1 MTKTIKLDGNV
12 FFEGSPK
19 IVCVGRNYADHAKEM
34 NSPVPKE
41 PILFIKPAST
51 LVPFTGDIRI
61 PKHLGSVHH
70 ELEIALLVGKT
81 LKNADQQTVMD
92 SIAGIGLGLDL
103 TLRDLQKTLKEKG
116 HPWERA
122 KAFDDACPLSDFMS
136 LDNVSDVLNEQAIT
150 FDLIKNGNIQQQ
162 GNSAEMIFS
171 MVELCCTIS
180 QFFTLEKGDIILTG
194 TPSGVGELN
203 AGDQLTANLSINNK
217 NVIRCE
223 GTITH

>member
-1 MTKTIKLDGNV
+1 MTKTIKLDGEV

-19 IVCVGRNYADHAKEM
+19 IVCVGRNYADHAKEL
-34 NSPVPKE
+34 NNPVPKE

-51 LVPFTGDIRI
+51 LVPFASDICI
-61 PKHLGSVHH
+61 PKNLGSVHH

-81 LKNADQQTVMD
+81 LKHANQKTVING
-92 SIAGIGLGLDL
+92 IAGIGLGLDL

-122 KAFDDACPLSDFMS
+122 KAFDKACPVSDFISMENIDTA
-136 LDNVSDVLNEQAIT
+136 LVEQAIT
-150 FDLIKNGNIQQQ
+150 FELIKNGHVQQQ
-162 GNSAEMIFS
+162 GNSREMIFS

-203 AGDQLTANLSINNK
+203 AGDQLSANLRINDK
-217 NVIRCE
+217 NIIRCE
-223 GTITH
+223 GAITY